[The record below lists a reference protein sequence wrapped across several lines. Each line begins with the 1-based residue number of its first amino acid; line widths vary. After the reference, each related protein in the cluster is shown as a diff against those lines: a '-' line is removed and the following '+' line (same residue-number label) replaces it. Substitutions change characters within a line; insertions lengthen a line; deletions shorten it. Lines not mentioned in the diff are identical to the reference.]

1 MYAFLSKE
9 RVLDSG
15 VEHLSSEECNSLL
28 VWTVCARPCKE
39 RARRGPGLLGWLC
52 NFGHVLSWN
61 LFIGKEGKGIPASR
75 AVLRELTACG
85 VSWVLLRV

>member
-28 VWTVCARPCKE
+28 VWTVWARPCKE
-39 RARRGPGLLGWLC
+39 KSEERAGPSGL
-52 NFGHVLSWN
+52 
-61 LFIGKEGKGIPASR
+61 
-75 AVLRELTACG
+75 AV
-85 VSWVLLRV
+85 